1 MIKKAESSDLE
12 ILANLAVLMWRDQ
25 SVNGLMEDFSE
36 IMRNGRS
43 RFFLMYENDVPVG
56 FAQCQLRTDYVEGTS
71 TSPVGY
77 LEGIFVK
84 EGYRHKGY
92 AKELLA
98 ACEAWAREMGCH
110 EFASD
115 CEIENVDSFHFHMA
129 MNFMEAN
136 RVICFTKTL

>member
-1 MIKKAESSDLE
+1 MFNE
-12 ILANLAVLMWRDQ
+12 I
-25 SVNGLMEDFSE
+25 
-36 IMRNGRS
+36 
-43 RFFLMYENDVPVG
+43 
-56 FAQCQLRTDYVEGTS
+56 
-71 TSPVGY
+71 
-77 LEGIFVK
+77 EGIFVK

>member
-1 MIKKAESSDLE
+1 M
-12 ILANLAVLMWRDQ
+12 
-25 SVNGLMEDFSE
+25 
-36 IMRNGRS
+36 
-43 RFFLMYENDVPVG
+43 
-56 FAQCQLRTDYVEGTS
+56 
-71 TSPVGY
+71 
-77 LEGIFVK
+77 K

-98 ACEAWAREMGCH
+98 VCEAWARDMGCH